1 MRYLLLF
8 VLLFTGK
15 LSFAQMTVH
24 IDTAHIEGR
33 AFKKETLNALK
44 QDKTFQYKQLQEPPV
59 SLWDRFWNWFWWKV
73 GQILRTRE
81 GKTTMW
87 TLFTIFGVAM
97 IVFFVMKVTG
107 MNKDGLFGRNSQGGL
122 RYTTGSEDIHQ
133 ISFDEA
139 IDHAIADGNYRLAT
153 RYLYLQVLK
162 KLSDK
167 GFIQWQLNKTNT
179 DYLLEVAAKPWH
191 QVFRM
196 LTYNFEY
203 TWYGEIPVSHDSFQE
218 LRNQFQQFN
227 NQLK

>member
-8 VLLFTGK
+8 VLMFLGK
-15 LSFAQMTVH
+15 LSFAQMTVQV
-24 IDTAHIEGR
+24 DTAHIEGR
-33 AFKKETLNALK
+33 AFKKEALNVLK
-44 QDKTFQYKQLQEPPV
+44 QDKAFQYEQLQEPPA

-107 MNKDGLFGRNSQGGL
+107 MSKDGLFGRSSRSGL
-122 RYTTGSEDIHQ
+122 QYTTDSEDIHQ

-139 IDHAIADGNYRLAT
+139 INHAVAEGNYRLAT
-153 RYLYLQVLK
+153 RYLYLQALK

-179 DYLLEVAAKPWH
+179 DYLLEVASKPWH
-191 QVFRM
+191 PVFRL
-196 LTYNFEY
+196 LTNNFEY